1 MSEEKKFR
9 LLISCG
15 GTGGHFNP
23 GLGIAKYLNQTGNES
38 MLLLGGKHAEAQMKI
53 SADAGVRAESF
64 DYHRPGKNLLQML
77 KFLRSVL
84 RGIRFSRKLI
94 REFQPDALLIMGSSI
109 SLPAALGAWSMKT
122 PIFLHD
128 GNARVGKA
136 NRVLSRLAKG
146 LALSFPAVNSK
157 TLHCPCE
164 LTGLPLRQALIDGGE
179 LPKAE
184 AIQKLNELFGS
195 DFTADAP
202 TLLVFGGSLG
212 ALKINSSFIM
222 PQDEPEMKKLQVIHL
237 TGPGK
242 LEELTEQ
249 YKTFPGK
256 YILREASGEMGVIY
270 SAVDAVICRSGG
282 STVSELAFFGK
293 YALLIPFPYA
303 AEHHQDDN
311 ALYLAS
317 GGGAEVLFDA
327 DCSVE
332 KMQDFVRRFLADPEK
347 IRTLGANSRK
357 LAFPD
362 AAGAVIRMIQKNI
375 N

>member
-1 MSEEKKFR
+1 MSDDKKFR

-23 GLGIAKYLNQTGNES
+23 GLGIAKYLNQNGDES

-53 SADAGVRAESF
+53 SADAGIRAESF
-64 DYHRPGKNLLQML
+64 DYHRPGKNPLQML
-77 KFLRSVL
+77 KFLWSVI

-109 SLPAALGAWSMKT
+109 SLPAALGARSMKT

-184 AIQKLNELFGS
+184 AIEKLNELFGS

-222 PQDEPEMKKLQVIHL
+222 PQNEPEMKKLQVIHL

-270 SAVDAVICRSGG
+270 SAVDAVVCRSGG

-311 ALYLAS
+311 AAYLAS

-347 IRTLGANSRK
+347 FRKLGANSRK

-362 AAGAVIRMIQKNI
+362 AAGAVIRMIQKSI

>member
-1 MSEEKKFR
+1 MSENKKFR

-23 GLGIAKYLNQTGNES
+23 GLGIAKYLNQKGDES

-53 SADAGVRAESF
+53 SADAGIRAESF
-64 DYHRPGKNLLQML
+64 DYHRPGKNPLQML
-77 KFLRSVL
+77 KFLRSVF

-109 SLPAALGAWSMKT
+109 SLPAALGAWSMKK

-164 LTGLPLRQALIDGGE
+164 LTGLPLRQALVDGGV

-195 DFTADAP
+195 DFTADSP

-249 YKTFPGK
+249 YKMFPGK

-311 ALYLAS
+311 ARYLAS
-317 GGGAEVLFDA
+317 GGGAEILFDA
-327 DCSVE
+327 DCSID

-347 IRTLGANSRK
+347 FRTLGANSGK

>member
-1 MSEEKKFR
+1 MSENKKFR

-23 GLGIAKYLNQTGNES
+23 GLGIAKYLNQRGDES

-53 SADAGVRAESF
+53 SADAGIRAESF
-64 DYHRPGKNLLQML
+64 DYHRPGKNPLQML
-77 KFLRSVL
+77 KFLRSVF

-109 SLPAALGAWSMKT
+109 SLPAALGAWSMKK
-122 PIFLHD
+122 PIFLQD

-136 NRVLSRLAKG
+136 NRILSRLAKG

-164 LTGLPLRQALIDGGE
+164 LTGLPLRQALVDGGV

-195 DFTADAP
+195 DFTADSP

-249 YKTFPGK
+249 YKMFPGK

-311 ALYLAS
+311 ARYLAS
-317 GGGAEVLFDA
+317 GGGAEILFDA
-327 DCSVE
+327 DCSID

-347 IRTLGANSRK
+347 FRTLGANSGK

-375 N
+375 K

>member
-1 MSEEKKFR
+1 MSDDKKFR

-23 GLGIAKYLNQTGNES
+23 GLGIAKYLNQNGDES

-53 SADAGVRAESF
+53 SADAGIRAESF
-64 DYHRPGKNLLQML
+64 DYHRPGKNPLQML
-77 KFLRSVL
+77 KFLWSVI

-109 SLPAALGAWSMKT
+109 SLPAALGARSMKT

-184 AIQKLNELFGS
+184 AIEKLNELFGS

-222 PQDEPEMKKLQVIHL
+222 PQNEPEMKRLQVIHL

-311 ALYLAS
+311 AAYLAS

-347 IRTLGANSRK
+347 FRKLGANSRK

>member
-1 MSEEKKFR
+1 MSENRKFR

-23 GLGIAKYLNQTGNES
+23 GLGIAKYLNQHGEES

-53 SADAGVRAESF
+53 SADAGIRAESF
-64 DYHRPGKNLLQML
+64 DYHRPGKNPLQML
-77 KFLRSVL
+77 KFLMAVL

-109 SLPAALGAWSMKT
+109 SLPAALGAWSLKT

-164 LTGLPLRQALIDGGE
+164 LTGLPLRQALIDGGT

-184 AIQKLNELFGS
+184 AIGKLNELFGS

-249 YKTFPGK
+249 YKMFPGK

-311 ALYLAS
+311 ARYLAS

-347 IRTLGANSRK
+347 FRALGANSRK

-362 AAGAVIRMIQKNI
+362 AAGAVIRMIQKSI

>member
-1 MSEEKKFR
+1 MSDDKKFR

-23 GLGIAKYLNQTGNES
+23 GLGIAKYLNQHGDES

-53 SADAGVRAESF
+53 SADAGIRAESF
-64 DYHRPGKNLLQML
+64 DYHRPGKNPLQML
-77 KFLRSVL
+77 KFLWSVI

-109 SLPAALGAWSMKT
+109 SLPAALGARSMKT

-184 AIQKLNELFGS
+184 AIEKLNELFGS

-222 PQDEPEMKKLQVIHL
+222 PQNEPEMKKLQVIHL

-270 SAVDAVICRSGG
+270 SAVDAVVCRSGG

-311 ALYLAS
+311 AAYLAS

-347 IRTLGANSRK
+347 FRTLGANSRK

-362 AAGAVIRMIQKNI
+362 AAGAVIRMIQKSI

>member
-1 MSEEKKFR
+1 MKK
-9 LLISCG
+9 
-15 GTGGHFNP
+15 
-23 GLGIAKYLNQTGNES
+23 
-38 MLLLGGKHAEAQMKI
+38 
-53 SADAGVRAESF
+53 
-64 DYHRPGKNLLQML
+64 
-77 KFLRSVL
+77 
-84 RGIRFSRKLI
+84 
-94 REFQPDALLIMGSSI
+94 
-109 SLPAALGAWSMKT
+109 

-136 NRVLSRLAKG
+136 NRILSRLAKG

-164 LTGLPLRQALIDGGE
+164 LTGLPLRQALVDGGV

-195 DFTADAP
+195 DFTADSP

-222 PQDEPEMKKLQVIHL
+222 PRNEPEMKKLQVIHL

-249 YKTFPGK
+249 YKMFPGK

-311 ALYLAS
+311 ARYLAS
-317 GGGAEVLFDA
+317 GGGAEILFDA
-327 DCSVE
+327 DCSID

-347 IRTLGANSRK
+347 FRTLGANSGK

-375 N
+375 K